1 MAAPIP
7 EDEDQHLSQRQ
18 SRVLNLTS
26 GTTSYNCNLPG
37 ERHFLVEKCK
47 SAVMLL
53 MLESRQLALIELLQ
67 YLR

>member
-1 MAAPIP
+1 MTMAAPIP
-7 EDEDQHLSQRQ
+7 EDEDQHLSQRP
-18 SRVLNLTS
+18 SRGLNLTS

-47 SAVMLL
+47 SAVMR
-53 MLESRQLALIELLQ
+53 EQTACSSIELLQ